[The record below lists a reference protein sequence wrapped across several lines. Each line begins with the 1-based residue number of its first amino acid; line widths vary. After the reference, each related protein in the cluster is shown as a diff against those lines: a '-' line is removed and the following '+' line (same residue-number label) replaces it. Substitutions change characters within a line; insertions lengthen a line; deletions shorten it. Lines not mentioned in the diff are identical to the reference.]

1 MKALLNL
8 TAVKSAFVYVSTHSV
23 FYGGVL
29 RDKPEEHFKHFKA
42 PLNLISIES
51 AFELYI
57 S

>member
-1 MKALLNL
+1 MLLNL

-23 FYGGVL
+23 FEGGVL

-42 PLNLISIES
+42 LLNLISVES
-51 AFELYI
+51 AFEFDI